1 VAWRGWLAFVALGII
16 WGLPYFFIRIALQ
29 EVPPL
34 ALALAELLA
43 TLVLLPIAWLQ
54 CKHRIAGL
62 IRQE

>member
-16 WGLPYFFIRIALQ
+16 WGLPYFL
-29 EVPPL
+29 PPL

-43 TLVLLPIAWLQ
+43 TLVLLPIAWPQ